1 MLKPCPSLS
10 LKNLDLKMKTK
21 MKTKIKPTNLIKKT
35 IICLSLLLT
44 LTAGLFQTARAVE
57 PVTTI
62 TLILFAGKIYALGGR
77 AASGLTTMGSMA
89 ITGAIARESEKEIR
103 NLIRT
108 ISDNISRAGS
118 EAYGAP
124 TEEETK
130 QAMEKEA
137 TLKIMKLEYEN
148 LLREVQLN
156 KNLTVVNITKNEIKN
171 QGVGFILS
179 SLEVP
184 DEAQGKAPGA
194 WTIQKAI
201 EQGYEVSKKGG
212 EVITS
217 TFNIVKGV
225 WTATGNIVS
234 GRIFGNNI
242 KFGKLSEEDK
252 AFYQALKD
260 GQANRIKVA
269 ITKTQWDYFVN
280 TASKEEFKK
289 YLRGESD
296 KFSQLPL
303 SIQKKYW
310 SQTWLFSD
318 QIDEIHDLMKK
329 ARESGNYADAI
340 KQIVEKYPKYADLF
354 KSLTK
359 SADGDT
365 KDLMN
370 KINQAFK
377 AEADKQKE
385 ELKKAEAEE
394 PPPSPKPEV
403 QQPQENLPTTAEEV
417 IDEAKQLSP
426 QQTKASCLAYFD
438 RMCRGLC
445 GQESEGYD
453 FCMQGCLGNTA
464 SCNNLP

>member
-1 MLKPCPSLS
+1 
-10 LKNLDLKMKTK
+10 
-21 MKTKIKPTNLIKKT
+21 MKTKIKPTNPIKKL

-44 LTAGLFQTARAVE
+44 LTAGLFQTARAIE

-62 TLILFAGKIYALGGR
+62 TLIIFAGKVYALGGR
-77 AASGLTTMGSMA
+77 AVSGLTAMGSMA
-89 ITGAIARESEKEIR
+89 VTGAIARESEKEIR

-108 ISDNISRAGS
+108 ISDNIDKAGS

-124 TEEETK
+124 TEAEAK
-130 QAMEKEA
+130 QAMEKET

-156 KNLTVVNITKNEIKN
+156 KNLTVVNIAKNEITD

-184 DEAQGKAPGA
+184 DEAQTGIPGA
-194 WTIQKAI
+194 WSLQKAI

-212 EVITS
+212 EVIES
-217 TFNIVKGV
+217 TFNIAKGI
-225 WTATGNIVS
+225 WIATGNIVT
-234 GRIFGNNI
+234 GKIFGKNI
-242 KFGKLSEEDK
+242 DFGDLSEEDK
-252 AFYQALKD
+252 IFYQALKD
-260 GQANRIKVA
+260 GQASRIKAA
-269 ITKTQWDYFVN
+269 ITKAQWDYFVN

-296 KFSQLPL
+296 KFSKLPL
-303 SIQKKYW
+303 SIQEKYW
-310 SQTWLFSD
+310 NMTWLLSD

-340 KQIVEKYPKYADLF
+340 KQIIDKYPKYADLF

-359 SADGDT
+359 DATGDT

-377 AEADKQKE
+377 EEADKQKQE
-385 ELKKAEAEE
+385 VKKAEKES
-394 PPPSPKPEV
+394 PPPSPKPKV
-403 QQPQENLPTTAEEV
+403 QAPQENLPTTAEEV

-445 GQESEGYD
+445 SNESQGYD